1 RINERIAAL
10 QIRIAHPVLELLAD
24 NATLRMEEN
33 QSRTSQFLNT
43 EQIEFL
49 ADLPVIALL
58 RLFELVEVIFNVLLR
73 KEDGAVDALEL
84 FILLVALPVR
94 AGNRR
99 QSEGLELR
107 SIRHVRTA
115 AEIDEV
121 RPEGVF
127 GKRIIGLLLNELD
140 LHGLIH
146 FDVLLNAFRLAG
158 QPAFER
164 ETFGLQL
171 PHPLFNLFEIF
182 GRERLG
188 AVEIIVKTG
197 FDGRPDAQLR
207 FRKKLQHR
215 GGAKMGGRVAIDLQR
230 LFIFVR
236 QDLNRAVALEGSLQ
250 IVKTAVHFR
259 DQRRVGQARAD
270 RLSDLKRARS
280 GRNLLDASVRQ
291 GNL

>member
-84 FILLVALPVR
+84 LILLVALPVR

-171 PHPLFNLFEIF
+171 PHLLFNLFEIF

-188 AVEIIVKTG
+188 AVEIVVKAG
-197 FDGRPDAQLR
+197 FDGRPDAQLG
-207 FRKKLQHR
+207 FREEFQHR
-215 GGAKMGGRVAIDLQR
+215 RGAQVGGRMPIHLQR
-230 LFIFVR
+230 VFILIG
-236 QDLNRAVALEGSLQ
+236 QDLNRAVALERALQ
-250 IVKTAVHFR
+250 IVEVAVDLR
-259 DQRRVGQARAD
+259 YQSRIGKARAD
-270 RLSDLKRARS
+270 RL
-280 GRNLLDASVRQ
+280 
-291 GNL
+291 